1 MYYAI
6 INSKNNQVDD
16 TDLMSE
22 EDLLLFSSENE
33 EQIPEEMLKQF
44 QIFQFK
50 QFIKKRYKT
59 GHIYGWRN
67 EDISSVLLWGLKI
80 ADNPEN
86 RKILD
91 NIGLGD
97 NN

>member
-1 MYYAI
+1 MDAI
-6 INSKNNQVDD
+6 TNSENNQVND
-16 TDLMSE
+16 TDLISE

-67 EDISSVLLWGLKI
+67 EDISSAIINGL
-80 ADNPEN
+80 DLTDCPET